1 METKANFKGF
11 MAENIA
17 KTYLYETEMLTIY
30 EGNQDDFDF
39 ICMLKT
45 NRSSIFGVLL
55 KASQYTQA
63 EILRKYKEIRKQSL
77 KTEIPVLMM
86 YINPVDRTGFFEFIK
101 DKLGEQLT
109 ILDSKNLKSAIA
121 QISSQKA
128 Q

>member
-11 MAENIA
+11 VAENIA

-86 YINPVDRTGFFEFIK
+86 YINPVDRTGFFKFVK
-101 DKLGEQLT
+101 KPSLGQF
-109 ILDSKNLKSAIA
+109 S
-121 QISSQKA
+121 
-128 Q
+128 